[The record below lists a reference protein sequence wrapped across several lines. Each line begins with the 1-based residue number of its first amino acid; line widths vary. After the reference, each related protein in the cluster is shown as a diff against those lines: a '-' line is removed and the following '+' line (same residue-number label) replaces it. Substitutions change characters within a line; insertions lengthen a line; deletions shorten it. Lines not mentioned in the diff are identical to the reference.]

1 MPFLPE
7 SAILSSFK
15 NWRMSSSYKLKME
28 SVEREISAL
37 LFQGMLESTRF
48 DSLRRES
55 LFLLALLMR
64 PIDNEPSSP
73 KVCSSFTQLS
83 SSVLIT
89 CFLLPVLVWICLML
103 LFLPSPSSSSI
114 ILSGES
120 NFCRFSP
127 CPNLLC
133 GSLPKVSLLPTGPS
147 CCSSFCCF
155 DFALDLTDIDV
166 YDCSCMLF

>member
-73 KVCSSFTQLS
+73 KVCSSF
-83 SSVLIT
+83 
-89 CFLLPVLVWICLML
+89 
-103 LFLPSPSSSSI
+103 
-114 ILSGES
+114 
-120 NFCRFSP
+120 
-127 CPNLLC
+127 
-133 GSLPKVSLLPTGPS
+133 
-147 CCSSFCCF
+147 
-155 DFALDLTDIDV
+155 A
-166 YDCSCMLF
+166 